1 MLIFYC
7 FIKDILERNWLLFL
21 FFFFEDYNDW
31 FGATALIYAKTPA
44 LSVHIT
50 TQSIR

>member
-7 FIKDILERNWLLFL
+7 FINDILERNWLLFFV
-21 FFFFEDYNDW
+21 FFFDNDW

-50 TQSIR
+50 TQSVR

>member
-7 FIKDILERNWLLFL
+7 FIKDILERNWL
-21 FFFFEDYNDW
+21 FFFFKITT
-31 FGATALIYAKTPA
+31 TALLYAKTPA

-50 TQSIR
+50 TQSIK

>member
-21 FFFFEDYNDW
+21 FFFF
-31 FGATALIYAKTPA
+31 LK
-44 LSVHIT
+44 IT
-50 TQSIR
+50 MTGLVLLP